1 MPVVVLALTLLLACT
16 GGSADKDTSDTYIAD
31 TDIVDTDTTAT
42 CSGAACAADAYCL
55 HVMPGDGGDTAE
67 PSVPEC
73 TAAPESCG
81 IPVTC
86 ACLPEC
92 TECDD
97 GDGLARCTVAM
108 P

>member
-1 MPVVVLALTLLLACT
+1 MPIVVLALTLLLACT
-16 GGSADKDTSDTYIAD
+16 GGSADSGVRDTSDTD
-31 TDIVDTDTTAT
+31 TADTDTTAT
-42 CSGAACAADAYCL
+42 CSGVACDADAYCL
-55 HVMPGDGGDTAE
+55 HVMPGDRPDTAE

-73 TAAPESCG
+73 APAPEACG

-92 TECDD
+92 TDCDD
-97 GDGLARCTVAM
+97 SDGLARCTIAM